1 MRVPSP
7 TWVDSQIPAGCTNTD
22 SLSATLLLLAAGT
35 TRNRPPDTMG
45 QNDREW
51 AFFGSDGV
59 KSIKH
64 LFEFIYT

>member
-1 MRVPSP
+1 
-7 TWVDSQIPAGCTNTD
+7 
-22 SLSATLLLLAAGT
+22 LLLAAGT
-35 TRNRPPDTMG
+35 TRNRPPDAMG